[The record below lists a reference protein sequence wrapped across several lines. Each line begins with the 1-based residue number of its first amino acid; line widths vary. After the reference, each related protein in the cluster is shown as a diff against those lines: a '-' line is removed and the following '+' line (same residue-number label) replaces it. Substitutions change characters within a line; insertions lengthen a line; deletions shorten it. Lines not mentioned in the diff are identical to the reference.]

1 MRKLCFF
8 DFEASSA
15 DAATARAIE
24 AATATFSDDGRMLQS
39 QSSVFKIEE
48 FLDPEITE
56 LTGLR
61 NEHCSSGKEFDQL
74 YGFLEHG
81 FGDKETILVGHN
93 ILRYD
98 CEIVKRLSLGE
109 KLLEGRVLVD
119 TMVDLPFP
127 KRTTSRKLTHLCS
140 DKGIVTPN
148 AHGALYDCIYTAQLL
163 FSYSKEEFE
172 EVMER
177 AKSPLV
183 NIQAG
188 VDYNTKE
195 LAKKH
200 KFRFNPKDKVWF
212 RTVRLY
218 DREQIKKEIGND
230 FKVSILPPE
239 WEPSEA

>member
-24 AATATFSDDGRMLQS
+24 AATATFSDDGRLLQS
-39 QSSVFKIEE
+39 QSSVFKVEE
-48 FLDPEITE
+48 FLDVEITE
-56 LTGLR
+56 ITGLR
-61 NEHCSSGKEFDQL
+61 NEHCSTGKDFSELRQ
-74 YGFLEHG
+74 FLETG

-93 ILRYD
+93 ILNYD
-98 CEIVKRLSLGE
+98 CEIVKRLDSGE

-140 DKGIVTPN
+140 DRGIVTPN

-163 FSYSKEEFE
+163 FSYTKEEFE
-172 EVMER
+172 QILER

-183 NIQAG
+183 YIQAG
-188 VDYNTKE
+188 VDYNTKD

-200 KFRFNPKDKVWF
+200 KFRFNAKDKVWF
-212 RTVRLY
+212 RAVRLF

-239 WEPSEA
+239 WEPAE